1 MFRGIFAVT
10 ALCLL
15 DLLNDIQGVSSL
27 SQDINSR
34 RTFLNRAYAATLVSG
49 TCFFLD
55 LSDDESSSGSFDLA
69 LRPQVAGAFERRDVG
84 DETRSGLSAA
94 FNDQAYQT
102 NSRLEQD
109 GFKFDTREEEKAKL
123 SDALASFSYDSS
135 TPKKKSGYSS
145 SASSSVKSST
155 DSKSK

>member
-1 MFRGIFAVT
+1 MFREIFALT

-15 DLLNDIQGVSSL
+15 TDIQGVCSL

-34 RTFLNRAYAATLVSG
+34 RTFLKRACATTFVSG

-55 LSDDESSSGSFDLA
+55 LSDDKSGSFDLA
-69 LRPQVAGAFERRDVG
+69 LRPKVAGAYERRDVG
-84 DETRSGLSAA
+84 DDETRSSLSAA
-94 FNDQAYQT
+94 FNDQAYKT
-102 NSRLEQD
+102 NNRLEQD

-123 SDALASFSYDSS
+123 SDALASFSYDASAS
-135 TPKKKSGYSS
+135 KKKSGYSS
-145 SASSSVKSST
+145 SASSSIKSST